1 MCIARTSDKDILN
14 LEICDHLFIKRLSE
28 PDKIDINA
36 TDNKVFVFKQDIW
49 FIHNWDQPAV
59 FKRKCKSVID
69 EIIIHRYGFPCK
81 PFKSI

>member
-36 TDNKVFVFKQDIW
+36 TDNKDFVFK
-49 FIHNWDQPAV
+49 
-59 FKRKCKSVID
+59 
-69 EIIIHRYGFPCK
+69 
-81 PFKSI
+81 